1 MPFIGN
7 KPSAVPLTSA
17 DIADSI
23 ITSAKIV
30 DATITNSDVA
40 SSIITGQTA
49 ETSIAGGD
57 SVLIY
62 DDSASALRKMTR
74 TNFVAG
80 IGGANTPAFSVTT
93 SSAVT
98 VGGGASTKITWNTE
112 YFDTDSAFDSTTN
125 YRFTVPTGKAGK
137 YMFHASNGVFGSI
150 SGRTSQMRF
159 YKNGTYDDTLTYN
172 VATFGTTH
180 VALIA
185 TVMFDLSAGDYIETY
200 IYSDND
206 APKNTVDN
214 NDGSGCQ
221 WFGYR
226 LVE

>member
-17 DIADSI
+17 DIADGI

-80 IGGANTPAFSVTT
+80 VGGTNTPAFYSYIADISLTSGTTTKLSVTE
-93 SSAVT
+93 V
-98 VGGGASTKITWNTE
+98 
-112 YFDTDSAFDSTTN
+112 YDTDSAYDGTK
-125 YRFTVPTGKAGK
+125 FTVPSGKAGK
-137 YMFHASNGVFGSI
+137 YFFFVSGTLYATSSNATYAYYKI
-150 SGRTSQMRF
+150 
-159 YKNGTYDDTLTYN
+159 YKNNSLFREFELYGLSAFRNHNLTGTLN
-172 VATFGTTH
+172 
-180 VALIA
+180 L
-185 TVMFDLSAGDYIETY
+185 DLSVGDYIELY
-200 IYSDND
+200 AQI
-206 APKNTVDN
+206 
-214 NDGSGCQ
+214 DGSGTIGTATTH
-221 WFGYR
+221 FGGFK